1 MGGCLVMTGGLG
13 GTDGRQGI
21 RGDACNRE
29 SDARTDWS
37 RRLVA
42 QWPHLP
48 HQALGLWCAWS
59 IVAFS
64 GSTWL
69 SLDWETDAA
78 HLSAHYVFTTLFT
91 GVILTMVAACLRR
104 RGSVSVGN
112 RAVIAGGIVAS
123 LCCLA
128 VILIGPHYLGAG
140 REFVGLFWGICSI
153 AGLSM
158 GVVLLR
164 CGDLYGSLSP
174 RNTLVNVGSTQI
186 IAASVFF
193 LMHSCSLWEPVSGG
207 PPLAGILAYVLLPVM
222 AAGLSCLSTAEK
234 SEGAA
239 SALSPGAA
247 ESCIPAQPHG
257 ATGVRRL
264 PMAYWHLVVLTLVVA
279 LVTSMVRGLAVGEHT
294 LAVTTDGTCIL
305 SALRVLL
312 GGLLMFVAVFAT
324 SEGLRLGRLLTLILA
339 VSSSIIVIAAPM
351 AGLTGAWGVLS
362 YALAIAFD
370 ALQWA
375 LLAFVVR
382 QKGVSPLVVFG
393 YGRGVFSLG
402 CAVGWAAGMW
412 LVPSLSPAV
421 QTTVLVTGGFAMAA
435 SCLAVFS
442 ETDFE
447 QLFLPSGQGELS
459 LPDLLDLEDRR
470 RRVEAEE
477 AGQGGSKRGRFRRT
491 VEALGSAAGLSGRER
506 DVFRLL
512 AMGYG
517 SDRIADELG
526 LSPNTVR
533 VHTHSIYVKIDV
545 HSRAELMDLVD
556 ADIARASSRQG

>member
-1 MGGCLVMTGGLG
+1 MTGE
-13 GTDGRQGI
+13 Q
-21 RGDACNRE
+21 GDAGLSGAGLKPGTRAGSAC
-29 SDARTDWS
+29 SAWPQ
-37 RRLVA
+37 RLVA

-48 HQALGLWCAWS
+48 HQALGLWCAWT

-69 SLDWETDAA
+69 SLDWETSAVN
-78 HLSAHYVFTTLFT
+78 LSAHYVLTTLFT
-91 GVILTMVAACLRR
+91 GIILTAVAIFSRR
-104 RGSVSVGN
+104 NRVFSVSNRVVGISG
-112 RAVIAGGIVAS
+112 AVAS
-123 LCCLA
+123 LCCFA
-128 VILIGPHYLGAG
+128 VILAGPHYLGSG
-140 REFVGLFWGICSI
+140 PETTGLFWAACAL

-164 CGDLYGSLSP
+164 CGELYGRLSP
-174 RNTLVNVGSTQI
+174 RNTLVNVGTTQL
-186 IAASVFF
+186 IAASIFF
-193 LMHSCSLWEPVSGG
+193 LMHGCSLWAPIPGG
-207 PPLAGILAYVLLPVM
+207 PSLAGILAYVLLPV
-222 AAGLSCLSTAEK
+222 ATAGLACLP
-234 SEGAA
+234 A
-239 SALSPGAA
+239 SAKPEGEEADPSVSSVPDGSSASA
-247 ESCIPAQPHG
+247 RPRPAVG
-257 ATGVRRL
+257 MRRL
-264 PMAYWHLVVLTLVVA
+264 PAAYWHLMILTVVVG
-279 LVTSMVRGLAVGEHT
+279 LVTSAVRGLAVGQHT

-305 SALRVLL
+305 SALRMLL
-312 GGLLMFVAVFAT
+312 GGLLMCSAAVAT

-339 VSSSIIVIAAPM
+339 VSSSIIVIAEPM
-351 AGLTGAWGVLS
+351 AGLTGAWGVLT

-375 LLAFVVR
+375 LLAFFVR
-382 QKGVSPLVVFG
+382 QKGASSLVVFG

-412 LVPSLSPAV
+412 LVPSLSPAG
-421 QTTVLVTGGFAMAA
+421 QTTVLVAGGLAMIA

-459 LPDLLDLEDRR
+459 LPDLLDLEERCRR
-470 RRVEAEE
+470 LEAEKSG
-477 AGQGGSKRGRFRRT
+477 AGGSRRGRFRAVVDAR
-491 VEALGSAAGLSGRER
+491 GRRAGLSERER

-533 VHTHSIYVKIDV
+533 VHTHSIYVKLDV

-556 ADIARASSRQG
+556 ADMARAGSR